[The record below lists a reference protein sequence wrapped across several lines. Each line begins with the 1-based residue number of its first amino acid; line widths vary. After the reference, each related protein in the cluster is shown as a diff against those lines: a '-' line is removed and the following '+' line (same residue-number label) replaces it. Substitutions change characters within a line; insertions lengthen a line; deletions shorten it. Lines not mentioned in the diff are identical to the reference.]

1 MRKGDNAC
9 VFRLLQRSATVRH
22 QETRILCLR
31 DIWSV
36 CHRHVQRQNNSGP
49 TGVHSATSFWTNEWK
64 SLHPNSLQLW
74 QVLTERSGTAP
85 KPPQQ
90 DLTDIKGTPIF
101 FSPEIH
107 QLPRGQGRGMLS
119 FVEQHAMRRS
129 GLFFPRRHV
138 GVRHL
143 HLYDVVQ
150 RLTVRRQFVHKHE
163 LWQCCRCSSF
173 HEGRQH
179 VEQGTLCH

>member
-1 MRKGDNAC
+1 MP
-9 VFRLLQRSATVRH
+9 VFSGYFRGLPPSDTK
-22 QETRILCLR
+22 
-31 DIWSV
+31 
-36 CHRHVQRQNNSGP
+36 RHVSYAFEISGLYVIDMCKDKTTVAPPGCTQPQASGP
-49 TGVHSATSFWTNEWK
+49 MSGSRSIRTACNCGK
-64 SLHPNSLQLW
+64 CLP
-74 QVLTERSGTAP
+74 SGTAP

-138 GVRHL
+138 GVRNL
-143 HLYDVVQ
+143 HLYDVMQ